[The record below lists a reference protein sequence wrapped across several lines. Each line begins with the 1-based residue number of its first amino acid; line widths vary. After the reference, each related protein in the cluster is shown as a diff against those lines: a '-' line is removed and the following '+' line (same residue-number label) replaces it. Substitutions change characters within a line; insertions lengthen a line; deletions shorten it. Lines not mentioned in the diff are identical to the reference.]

1 MTRPAMMALISRSE
15 WDALPPTEPHTIIK
29 GAVPYVVI
37 HHSYIP
43 KACCLRSE
51 CIGAMISM
59 QDFHQKDRGWID
71 IGYR

>member
-1 MTRPAMMALISRSE
+1 MSRAALTAFIPRSE
-15 WDALPPTEPHTIIK
+15 WGARPPTEPHLIIE
-29 GAVPYVVI
+29 GAVPYVII

-51 CIGAMISM
+51 CIEAMKAM
-59 QDFHQKDRGWID
+59 QDFHQHDRGWID